1 MLTAA
6 GLLVGIAVV
15 SAQTP
20 TYDTAR
26 RQPSQSVRP
35 QSTQP
40 TQKQPS
46 TAQPSRSQSSQE
58 SNYQRDMTKMQSSD
72 IPASLRSTLQGAE
85 YKGWENG
92 TFYRNKS
99 NDGYL
104 LEVNDGSNVK
114 TYRFDKNGKHLQQ
127 NSSMPPENK

>member
-1 MLTAA
+1 MKKLMLTAA

-15 SAQTP
+15 FAQTP

-26 RQPSQSVRP
+26 RQPAQNVKP
-35 QSTQP
+35 AQKEP
-40 TQKQPS
+40 T
-46 TAQPSRSQSSQE
+46 TVQPSRSQSAQE
-58 SNYQRDMTKMQSSD
+58 SNYQRDMTKIQSNEV
-72 IPASLRSTLQGAE
+72 PASLRSTLQGAE

-114 TYRFDKNGKHLQQ
+114 TYRFDKAGKRLQQ
-127 NSSMPPENK
+127 NSTMPPDNN